1 MLHIHVLTQYIPDF
15 QCILVQLKDFS
26 NNQIMK
32 RKDELSLIMM
42 IDKLQNIEGFNQL
55 TKELGNDYFK
65 EIILHS
71 PEYLL
76 NIVSYIIE
84 IMLSKL
90 NVPDSEAVDFVDN
103 IKERKM
109 GELLSN
115 FKGYD
120 VQETRR
126 IEREKTKEEDINLLI
141 QTVKEL
147 CASKEVAKQQLIKRY
162 NLDEATANEKVE
174 KYWEL

>member
-1 MLHIHVLTQYIPDF
+1 
-15 QCILVQLKDFS
+15 
-26 NNQIMK
+26 
-32 RKDELSLIMM
+32 
-42 IDKLQNIEGFNQL
+42 
-55 TKELGNDYFK
+55 
-65 EIILHS
+65 
-71 PEYLL
+71 
-76 NIVSYIIE
+76 
-84 IMLSKL
+84 
-90 NVPDSEAVDFVDN
+90 
-103 IKERKM
+103 M

-126 IEREKTKEEDINLLI
+126 IEREKTKEEDINLFI